1 MILRVDKSNLICYNI
16 IMNGHGGKRL
26 GAGRKKLPINLKKH
40 KTSFWLTIEEKEKVK
55 HYIEEMRFNYGKR

>member
-1 MILRVDKSNLICYNI
+1 MDTVEKDWVPVE
-16 IMNGHGGKRL
+16 
-26 GAGRKKLPINLKKH
+26 KKLPINLKKH